1 MRNRLVGKKA
11 KEEGKKV
18 GRRAGYSPGT
28 TLVCRSPAPS
38 FVTMI
43 SVAGAV
49 GAILGFPSAVR
60 VWHKGAVNFS
70 NLPRICPLLAAVLLF
85 APADLSAAQLEVLE
99 VRGVKLKSNPLGDPA
114 ARRVA
119 VFVPDGMKN
128 NTPLPLVIYLPGW
141 GGSSE
146 DMIAQGRGSWLGRVV
161 DHFAS
166 AGLALRIAVVD
177 GRSRYGGSQFLN
189 SAATG
194 DYADY
199 VADEAT
205 PAVEARYPVAKEAAF
220 PRIIAGHSSGGYG
233 ALMLAMSRHA
243 QFAAV
248 VALSPDSDFEVTHKP
263 IVTQPS
269 VRAVTAGELEAA
281 MAIGEKARQPSDGL
295 ARMVMGLCANYAPT
309 AGKPGR
315 FEWLYDARGGWRA
328 EAWQRWLDVDPL
340 HVVRKRA
347 DAFAPAQRIY
357 LDGAEHD
364 EFGANIGARKIHEVL
379 RERKSPVTFYESP
392 GHHSDRMPE
401 RLVRGLAW
409 VMGK

>member
-1 MRNRLVGKKA
+1 M
-11 KEEGKKV
+11 
-18 GRRAGYSPGT
+18 
-28 TLVCRSPAPS
+28 
-38 FVTMI
+38 
-43 SVAGAV
+43 
-49 GAILGFPSAVR
+49 
-60 VWHKGAVNFS
+60 NF
-70 NLPRICPLLAAVLLF
+70 LRTPIFLRLAALVVF
-85 APADLSAAQLEVLE
+85 SAAQISAAQLEVLE
-99 VRGVKLKSNPLGDPA
+99 IRSVKLKNNPLGDPT

-119 VFVPDGMKN
+119 VIVPDAAKRDA
-128 NTPLPLVIYLPGW
+128 PLPLVIYLPGW

-146 DMIAQGRGSWLGRVV
+146 DVIAQGGGWLARAV
-161 DHFAS
+161 DKMAG

-189 SAATG
+189 SGATG

-199 VADEAT
+199 VAEEIA
-205 PAVEARYPVAKEAAF
+205 PAVEAKYPVAKDAAF

-263 IVTQPS
+263 IVSQPS
-269 VRAVTAGELEAA
+269 VRAVTPAEIESALAAGGKTRLP
-281 MAIGEKARQPSDGL
+281 GDGL
-295 ARMVMGLCANYAPT
+295 ARMVMGLCANYAPV

-315 FEWLYDARGGWRA
+315 FEWLYDARGNFRA
-328 EAWQRWLDVDPL
+328 EAWQRWLDLDPL

-379 RERKSPVTFYESP
+379 RGRKSPVTFYESP
-392 GHHSDRMPE
+392 GHHNDHLAE
-401 RLVRGLAW
+401 RLVRGLGW
-409 VMGK
+409 VLGK

>member
-1 MRNRLVGKKA
+1 MKFSK
-11 KEEGKKV
+11 
-18 GRRAGYSPGT
+18 
-28 TLVCRSPAPS
+28 PS
-38 FVTMI
+38 R
-43 SVAGAV
+43 
-49 GAILGFPSAVR
+49 IL
-60 VWHKGAVNFS
+60 
-70 NLPRICPLLAAVLLF
+70 PLLAAILLF
-85 APADLSAAQLEVLE
+85 APADLSSAQLEVLE
-99 VRGVKLKSNPLGDPA
+99 VRGVKLKANPLGDPA

-119 VFVPDGMKN
+119 IYAPDSEKKDA
-128 NTPLPLVIYLPGW
+128 PLPLVIYLPGW

-189 SAATG
+189 SGATG

-199 VADEAT
+199 VADEVT
-205 PAVEARYPVAKEAAF
+205 PAVEARCPVAKGAAF

-269 VRAVTAGELEAA
+269 VRAVTAAELEAA
-281 MAIGEKARQPSDGL
+281 MASGEKARQPADGL
-295 ARMVMGLCANYAPT
+295 ARMVMGLCANYAP
-309 AGKPGR
+309 AVGKPGR
-315 FEWLYDARGGWRA
+315 FEWLYDERGAWRA
-328 EAWQRWLDVDPL
+328 EAWQRWLDLDLL

-347 DAFAPAQRIY
+347 DAFTATQRIY

-392 GHHSDRMPE
+392 GHHSDHLAE
-401 RLVRGLAW
+401 RLVRGLGW
-409 VMGK
+409 VLGK